1 MPLCA
6 GMHNARW
13 KQGKSLDKR
22 REFRR
27 FFLGKVLDKKHMIKK
42 YLEEHGESKTND
54 IAEHINLSPARTRA
68 LQKDR
73 HELQHRV
80 LLRP

>member
-1 MPLCA
+1 MEIVGCEVYEA
-6 GMHNARW
+6 GSPF
-13 KQGKSLDKR
+13 G
-22 REFRR
+22 FRQW
-27 FFLGKVLDKKHMIKK
+27 VVH
-42 YLEEHGESKTND
+42 EHGESKTND